1 MLRATGRE
9 RVRRECAFRP
19 KHLPTDELFLERLSK
34 AVSSSSI
41 RNNRNA
47 IRSDSPAIR
56 PDRFSDQRPQMNPR
70 LVALSGPLK
79 GQVITLTAET
89 SIGRRC
95 SNKVTYREPSRLS
108 RYWLCSHGR

>member
-70 LVALSGPLK
+70 LVALSAPLQ
-79 GQVITLTAET
+79 GQLITLTAAT
-89 SIGRRC
+89 PPGPGS
-95 SNKVTYREPSRLS
+95 SNHVPARDP
-108 RYWLCSHGR
+108 